1 MKFLRV
7 GDEMI
12 RLDMITRIKEGRS
25 DETFYG
31 RSVRK
36 NVDAWGW
43 IELHFVGGEIVK
55 IEGESAEALRR
66 YFEAEDLVQD
76 LGIFA

>member
-7 GDEMI
+7 GDELI
-12 RLDMITRIKEGRS
+12 RVDMITRIKEGRNN
-25 DETFYG
+25 ETFYG

-43 IELHFVGGEIVK
+43 LELHFVGGEIVK
-55 IEGESAEALRR
+55 IEGEPAEALRR
-66 YFEAEDLVQD
+66 YLESEDLIQD
-76 LGIFA
+76 LNALV